1 MIYVLLVLGVI
12 ILVVKFVH
20 DKNVLRN
27 RIRLEQELTRYKLVF
42 FTNIAHEFRTPLTL
56 MQGSLEKE
64 KRIMKAN
71 RWQTELEKT
80 IRVMDK
86 SVQRMLRLIDQL
98 LEFRKMQAGKLK
110 LSLQE
115 TDAVMFVKAICRMFD
130 DAAES
135 KEIAYSFESS
145 EPAHAMFLDQ
155 QMIDKVVFNLLSNAF
170 KYTEADQYGSTVVA
184 GEDAQKSVG
193 EATYNPFADLKAMMN
208 KK

>member
-1 MIYVLLVLGVI
+1 
-12 ILVVKFVH
+12 
-20 DKNVLRN
+20 
-27 RIRLEQELTRYKLVF
+27 
-42 FTNIAHEFRTPLTL
+42 
-56 MQGSLEKE
+56 
-64 KRIMKAN
+64 
-71 RWQTELEKT
+71 
-80 IRVMDK
+80 MDK

-115 TDAVMFVKAICRMFD
+115 TDAVMFVKGICRMFD

-170 KYTEADQYGSTVVA
+170 KYTA
-184 GEDAQKSVG
+184 GEARTALQPIHAEQLYGRELWHRTPS
-193 EATYNPFADLKAMMN
+193 YP
-208 KK
+208 

>member
-1 MIYVLLVLGVI
+1 M
-12 ILVVKFVH
+12 H

-115 TDAVMFVKAICRMFD
+115 TDA
-130 DAAES
+130 
-135 KEIAYSFESS
+135 
-145 EPAHAMFLDQ
+145 
-155 QMIDKVVFNLLSNAF
+155 
-170 KYTEADQYGSTVVA
+170 
-184 GEDAQKSVG
+184 
-193 EATYNPFADLKAMMN
+193 
-208 KK
+208 

>member
-1 MIYVLLVLGVI
+1 MC
-12 ILVVKFVH
+12 
-20 DKNVLRN
+20 
-27 RIRLEQELTRYKLVF
+27 
-42 FTNIAHEFRTPLTL
+42 
-56 MQGSLEKE
+56 SKE

-115 TDAVMFVKAICRMFD
+115 TDAVMFVKGICRMFD

-135 KEIAYSFESS
+135 KEIFSGE
-145 EPAHAMFLDQ
+145 FLQ
-155 QMIDKVVFNLLSNAF
+155 
-170 KYTEADQYGSTVVA
+170 E
-184 GEDAQKSVG
+184 
-193 EATYNPFADLKAMMN
+193 LKELRS
-208 KK
+208 

>member
-1 MIYVLLVLGVI
+1 MVIRIKPPFYLTSWAIMIYVLLVLGVI

-115 TDAVMFVKAICRMFD
+115 TDAVMFVKGICRMFD
-130 DAAES
+130 WNTS
-135 KEIAYSFESS
+135 Y
-145 EPAHAMFLDQ
+145 
-155 QMIDKVVFNLLSNAF
+155 
-170 KYTEADQYGSTVVA
+170 
-184 GEDAQKSVG
+184 
-193 EATYNPFADLKAMMN
+193 
-208 KK
+208 

>member
-1 MIYVLLVLGVI
+1 MLVIHIKPPFYLTSWAIMIYVLLVLAVFV
-12 ILVVKFVH
+12 LVVKFVH

-115 TDAVMFVKAICRMFD
+115 TDAF
-130 DAAES
+130 
-135 KEIAYSFESS
+135 
-145 EPAHAMFLDQ
+145 
-155 QMIDKVVFNLLSNAF
+155 
-170 KYTEADQYGSTVVA
+170 
-184 GEDAQKSVG
+184 
-193 EATYNPFADLKAMMN
+193 
-208 KK
+208 